1 MQRNHRGRARFHGT
15 LPPCGVGLSGIAGS
29 CRMTIALILAGAYG
43 GVLVA
48 AVAWQFIAWAARIA
62 VTRFRGRSVQQ
73 QTEPE
78 SAPHVV
84 VTLVHGTWARRAD
97 WTMPSSPLCRSV
109 CRAARGPVRFERLVW
124 SGWNTVTSRSKAVE
138 RLISH
143 LADLQKR
150 WPQARHFVVG
160 HSHGGNIAFQAMR
173 DEAVEARIAGVVC
186 LSTPFLWA
194 SPRDLG
200 PVGRIALWWFPVV
213 IALVCLVPAVELLP
227 LALQDAA
234 GAIALI
240 IAVGLGLVFSPW
252 ATKFAKVV
260 AGALQY
266 PDVQPRKVLIVR
278 SFGDE
283 ASAALGAAHMI
294 SWIAELLWSSTS
306 RFLGALISTVETWRA
321 ALAKR
326 WRLLVPACVVLAGLA
341 IVSLATAERGSWLA
355 RGGYVAE
362 FFGALLIAVLA
373 APSFLVIVALGI
385 VTGPELLVAAL
396 LFRVTPESTP
406 PGGGWTVWQVPKDPW
421 NTPHGAVLMHST
433 TYDDEESLAIVSQW
447 MLGRS

>member
-1 MQRNHRGRARFHGT
+1 
-15 LPPCGVGLSGIAGS
+15 
-29 CRMTIALILAGAYG
+29 MTIALIIAGAYV
-43 GVLVA
+43 GVLLA
-48 AVAWQFIAWAARIA
+48 AIAWQAVAWAVRIA
-62 VTRFRGRSVQQ
+62 IDLFSRKSAPTADS
-73 QTEPE
+73 PI
-78 SAPHVV
+78 APHVV
-84 VTLVHGTWARRAD
+84 VTLVHGTFARRAD
-97 WTMPSSPLCRSV
+97 WTTESSPLCRTI
-109 CRAARGPVRFERLVW
+109 RKTMHEPVRFERFLW

-143 LADLQKR
+143 LAALQAR

-173 DEAVEARIAGVVC
+173 DKAVEARIAGVVC

-194 SPRDLG
+194 SPRNLG

-213 IALVCLVPAVELLP
+213 MAFVCLVPAVELLP
-227 LALQDAA
+227 LALQSAA
-234 GAIALI
+234 GPIALI
-240 IAVGLGLVFSPW
+240 IAVGVGFVFSPW
-252 ATKFAKVV
+252 ATKFAKTV

-266 PDVQPRKVLIVR
+266 PDVQSRKILIVR

-306 RFLGALISTVETWRA
+306 RFLGALLSTVESWRS
-321 ALAKR
+321 ALARR
-326 WRLLVPACVVLAGLA
+326 WRLLVPACVVLAALV
-341 IVSLATAERGSWLA
+341 IVSLATAERGSWLEVSGMLAAATLAVLIAILA

-362 FFGALLIAVLA
+362 FLGALLIAVLA
-373 APSFLVIVALGI
+373 SPSFLIMLALGI
-385 VTGPELLVAAL
+385 ATGPELLVAAL

-421 NTPHGAVLMHST
+421 HTAQGAVLMHST
-433 TYDDEESLAIVSQW
+433 TYENEESLAIVSRW
-447 MLGRS
+447 MIGHLDPTG

>member
-1 MQRNHRGRARFHGT
+1 
-15 LPPCGVGLSGIAGS
+15 
-29 CRMTIALILAGAYG
+29 MTIALIIAGAYV
-43 GVLVA
+43 GVLLA
-48 AVAWQFIAWAARIA
+48 ALAWRAVAWTVRITGALFSRKSAPAADSP
-62 VTRFRGRSVQQ
+62 T
-73 QTEPE
+73 
-78 SAPHVV
+78 APHVV
-84 VTLVHGTWARRAD
+84 VTLVHGTFARRAD
-97 WTMPSSPLCRSV
+97 WTAESSPLR
-109 CRAARGPVRFERLVW
+109 RAICKTMREPVRFEQFLW
-124 SGWNTVTSRSKAVE
+124 SGWNTVTSRSKAVD

-143 LADLQKR
+143 LADLQTR

-173 DEAVEARIAGVVC
+173 DKAVEARIAGVVC

-194 SPRDLG
+194 SPRNLG

-213 IALVCLVPAVELLP
+213 IALVCLLPAVELLP
-227 LALQDAA
+227 LALQSAA
-234 GAIALI
+234 GPIALI
-240 IAVGLGLVFSPW
+240 IAVGLGFVFSPW
-252 ATKFAKVV
+252 ATKFAKTV

-294 SWIAELLWSSTS
+294 SWIAERLWSGTS
-306 RFLGALISTVETWRA
+306 RFLGALLSTVEKWRA
-321 ALAKR
+321 ALAER

-341 IVSLATAERGSWLA
+341 IVSLATAERGSWLEVSGMLAAATLAVLIAILA

-362 FFGALLIAVLA
+362 FLGALLIAVLA
-373 APSFLVIVALGI
+373 SPSFLIMLALGI
-385 VTGPELLVAAL
+385 ATGPELLVAAL

-406 PGGGWTVWQVPKDPW
+406 PGGGWTVWQVPRDPW
-421 NTPHGAVLMHST
+421 NTAQGAVLMHST

-447 MLGRS
+447 LLGRAETKEYT

>member
-1 MQRNHRGRARFHGT
+1 
-15 LPPCGVGLSGIAGS
+15 
-29 CRMTIALILAGAYG
+29 MTIALILAGAYV
-43 GVLVA
+43 GVLLVA
-48 AVAWQFIAWAARIA
+48 IAWRVTGWAVRITLARLA
-62 VTRFRGRSVQQ
+62 GKSAHTADS
-73 QTEPE
+73 PA
-78 SAPHVV
+78 APHVV
-84 VTLVHGTWARRAD
+84 VTLVHGTFARRAD
-97 WTMPSSPLCRSV
+97 WTIESSTLCRTI
-109 CRAARGPVRFERLVW
+109 RETMHAPVRFERFLW

-138 RLISH
+138 RLILH
-143 LADLQKR
+143 LAESHAR
-150 WPQARHFVVG
+150 WPHARHFIVG

-173 DEAVEARIAGVVC
+173 DETVAEHIAGVVC

-194 SPRDLG
+194 SPRNLG

-234 GAIALI
+234 GAIALV
-240 IAVGLGLVFSPW
+240 IALGAGFVFSPW
-252 ATKFAKVV
+252 ATKFAKIV

-294 SWIAELLWSSTS
+294 SWIAEMLWSRTS
-306 RFLGALISTVETWRA
+306 RLLGSVLSTIETWRS
-321 ALAKR
+321 ALARR
-326 WRLLVPACVVLAGLA
+326 WRLLVPACVVLIGLA
-341 IVSLATAERGSWLA
+341 IVALTKAERGSWLELIGVLAAATFAVLIAVLA

-373 APSFLVIVALGI
+373 SPSFLVILALGI
-385 VTGPELLVAAL
+385 ATGPELLVAAL

-406 PGGGWTVWQVPKDPW
+406 PGGGWTVWQVPKDPG
-421 NTPHGAVLMHST
+421 TTVHGAELMHST
-433 TYDDEESLAIVSQW
+433 TYEDKESLAIVSQW
-447 MLGRS
+447 LIRQLDPTES

>member
-1 MQRNHRGRARFHGT
+1 
-15 LPPCGVGLSGIAGS
+15 
-29 CRMTIALILAGAYG
+29 MTIALIIAGAYA
-43 GVLVA
+43 GVLLA
-48 AVAWQFIAWAARIA
+48 AVAWRAAAWAARFA
-62 VTRFRGRSVQQ
+62 VARFSQQ
-73 QTEPE
+73 SAYSADPTT
-78 SAPHVV
+78 APHIV
-84 VTLVHGTWARRAD
+84 VTLVHGTFARRAD
-97 WTMPSSPLCRSV
+97 WTAQSSPLCCTIRTTM
-109 CRAARGPVRFERLVW
+109 RGPVRFEQFLW

-138 RLISH
+138 RLIAH
-143 LADLQKR
+143 LAGLQTR
-150 WPQARHFVVG
+150 WPDARHFVVG

-173 DEAVEARIAGVVC
+173 DKAVEARIAGVVC

-213 IALVCLVPAVELLP
+213 LALVCLVPAVELVP

-234 GAIALI
+234 GAVALI
-240 IAVGLGLVFSPW
+240 IAVGVGFIFSPW
-252 ATKFAKVV
+252 ATRFAKSV
-260 AGALQY
+260 AGALRY
-266 PDVQPRKVLIVR
+266 PDVHPRKVLIVR

-294 SWIAELLWSSTS
+294 SWIAEILWSSTS
-306 RFLGALISTVETWRA
+306 RLLGTLLSTVETWRS

-326 WRLLVPACVVLAGLA
+326 WRLLVPVCAVLLSLA
-341 IVSLATAERGSWLA
+341 IVSLATADRGSWLEVSGMLAAATLAILIAILA

-362 FFGALLIAVLA
+362 FLGALLIAVLA
-373 APSFLVIVALGI
+373 SPSFLIMVVLGI
-385 VTGPELLVAAL
+385 ATGPELLLAAL

-421 NTPHGAVLMHST
+421 NAARGAVLMHST

-447 MLGRS
+447 MLGASAA

>member
-1 MQRNHRGRARFHGT
+1 MT
-15 LPPCGVGLSGIAGS
+15 L
-29 CRMTIALILAGAYG
+29 ALIIAGAYV
-43 GVLVA
+43 GVLLA
-48 AVAWQFIAWAARIA
+48 AIAWRAVAWAVRIA
-62 VTRFRGRSVQQ
+62 LDLFSRK
-73 QTEPE
+73 
-78 SAPHVV
+78 SAPTADSPATPHVV
-84 VTLVHGTWARRAD
+84 VTLVHGTFARRAD
-97 WTMPSSPLCRSV
+97 WTTESSPLCRTI
-109 CRAARGPVRFERLVW
+109 RTTMHEPVRFEQFLW
-124 SGWNTVTSRSKAVE
+124 SGWNTVTSRNKAVE

-143 LADLQKR
+143 LADVQTR

-173 DEAVEARIAGVVC
+173 DKAVEARIAGVVC

-213 IALVCLVPAVELLP
+213 MVLVCLVPAVELLP
-227 LALQDAA
+227 LALQDGA

-240 IAVGLGLVFSPW
+240 IAVGLGFVFSPW
-252 ATKFAKVV
+252 ATKFATVV

-294 SWIAELLWSSTS
+294 SWIAEILWSSTS
-306 RFLGALISTVETWRA
+306 RFLGTLLSTVETWRA

-326 WRLLVPACVVLAGLA
+326 WRLLVPACAALLGLT
-341 IVSLATAERGSWLA
+341 IFSLATAERGSWLEVSGMLAAATLAVLIAILA

-373 APSFLVIVALGI
+373 SPSFLIMVALGI
-385 VTGPELLVAAL
+385 ATGPELLIAAL

-421 NTPHGAVLMHST
+421 NTAQGAVLMHST
-433 TYDDEESLAIVSQW
+433 TYENEESLAIVSRW
-447 MLGRS
+447 MIGHLDPTG

>member
-1 MQRNHRGRARFHGT
+1 MT
-15 LPPCGVGLSGIAGS
+15 L
-29 CRMTIALILAGAYG
+29 ALIIAGAYV
-43 GVLVA
+43 GVLLA
-48 AVAWQFIAWAARIA
+48 AIAWRAVAWAVRIA
-62 VTRFRGRSVQQ
+62 LDLFSRKSTPTADSP
-73 QTEPE
+73 TT
-78 SAPHVV
+78 PHVV
-84 VTLVHGTWARRAD
+84 VTLVHGTFARRAD
-97 WTMPSSPLCRSV
+97 WTTESSPLCRTI
-109 CRAARGPVRFERLVW
+109 RTTMHEPVRFEQFLW
-124 SGWNTVTSRSKAVE
+124 SGWNTVTSRNKAVE

-143 LADLQKR
+143 LADVQTR

-173 DEAVEARIAGVVC
+173 DKAVEARIAGVVC

-213 IALVCLVPAVELLP
+213 MVLVCLVPAVELLP
-227 LALQDAA
+227 LALQDGA

-240 IAVGLGLVFSPW
+240 IAVGLGFVFSPW
-252 ATKFAKVV
+252 ATKFATVV

-294 SWIAELLWSSTS
+294 SWIAEILWSSTS
-306 RFLGALISTVETWRA
+306 RFLGTLLSTVETWRA

-326 WRLLVPACVVLAGLA
+326 WRLLVPACAALLGLA
-341 IVSLATAERGSWLA
+341 IFSLATAERGSWLEVTGMLAAATLAVLIAILA

-373 APSFLVIVALGI
+373 SPSFLIMVALGI
-385 VTGPELLVAAL
+385 ATGPELLIAAL

-421 NTPHGAVLMHST
+421 NTAQGAVLMHST
-433 TYDDEESLAIVSQW
+433 TYENEESLAIVSQW
-447 MLGRS
+447 MIGHLDPTR

>member
-1 MQRNHRGRARFHGT
+1 
-15 LPPCGVGLSGIAGS
+15 
-29 CRMTIALILAGAYG
+29 MTIALILAGAYG
-43 GVLVA
+43 GVLLA
-48 AVAWQFIAWAARIA
+48 AVAWQVIAWAARIA
-62 VTRFRGRSVQQ
+62 VTRFPGRSVQ

-78 SAPHVV
+78 STPHVV
-84 VTLVHGTWARRAD
+84 VTLVHGTFARRAD
-97 WTMPSSPLCRSV
+97 WTTESSPLCRTI
-109 CRAARGPVRFERLVW
+109 RMTMREPVRFERFLW

-143 LADLQKR
+143 LADSQTR

-173 DEAVEARIAGVVC
+173 DKAVEARIAGVVC

-227 LALQDAA
+227 LALQSAA
-234 GAIALI
+234 GPIALI
-240 IAVGLGLVFSPW
+240 IAVGLGFVFSPW
-252 ATKFAKVV
+252 ATKFAETV

-266 PDVQPRKVLIVR
+266 PDLQPCKVLIVR

-306 RFLGALISTVETWRA
+306 RFLGALLGTVETWRA

-326 WRLLVPACVVLAGLA
+326 WRLLVPVCVLLAGLT
-341 IVSLATAERGSWLA
+341 IVSLATAERGSWLEVSGMLSAATLAVLIAILA
-355 RGGYVAE
+355 RGGHVAE

-373 APSFLVIVALGI
+373 SPSFLIMVALGI
-385 VTGPELLVAAL
+385 ATGPELLVAAL

-421 NTPHGAVLMHST
+421 NTAHAAVLMHST

-447 MLGRS
+447 LIGHLDPTE

>member
-1 MQRNHRGRARFHGT
+1 MT
-15 LPPCGVGLSGIAGS
+15 L
-29 CRMTIALILAGAYG
+29 ALIIAGAYV
-43 GVLVA
+43 GVLLA
-48 AVAWQFIAWAARIA
+48 AIAWRAVAWAVRIA
-62 VTRFRGRSVQQ
+62 LDLFSRK
-73 QTEPE
+73 
-78 SAPHVV
+78 SAPTADSPATPHVV
-84 VTLVHGTWARRAD
+84 VTLVHGTFARRAD
-97 WTMPSSPLCRSV
+97 WTTESSPLCRTI
-109 CRAARGPVRFERLVW
+109 RTTMHEPVRFEQFLW
-124 SGWNTVTSRSKAVE
+124 SGWNTVTSRNKAVE

-143 LADLQKR
+143 LADVQTR

-173 DEAVEARIAGVVC
+173 DKAVEARIAGVVC

-213 IALVCLVPAVELLP
+213 MVLVCLVPAVELLP
-227 LALQDAA
+227 LALQDGA

-240 IAVGLGLVFSPW
+240 IAVGLGFVFSPW
-252 ATKFAKVV
+252 ATKFATVV

-294 SWIAELLWSSTS
+294 SWIAEILWSSTS
-306 RFLGALISTVETWRA
+306 RFLGTLLSTVETWRA

-326 WRLLVPACVVLAGLA
+326 WRLLVPACAALLGLA
-341 IVSLATAERGSWLA
+341 IFSLATAERGSWLEVTGMLAAATLAVLIAILA

-362 FFGALLIAVLA
+362 FFGALLIAALA
-373 APSFLVIVALGI
+373 SPSFLIMVALGI
-385 VTGPELLVAAL
+385 ATGPELLIAAL

-421 NTPHGAVLMHST
+421 HTAQGAVLMHST
-433 TYDDEESLAIVSQW
+433 TYENEESLAIVSRW
-447 MLGRS
+447 MIGHLDPTG

>member
-1 MQRNHRGRARFHGT
+1 
-15 LPPCGVGLSGIAGS
+15 
-29 CRMTIALILAGAYG
+29 MTIALIIAGAYV
-43 GVLVA
+43 GVLLA
-48 AVAWQFIAWAARIA
+48 AIAWQAVAWAVRIA
-62 VTRFRGRSVQQ
+62 IDLFSRKSAPTADS
-73 QTEPE
+73 PI
-78 SAPHVV
+78 APHVV
-84 VTLVHGTWARRAD
+84 VTLVHGTFARRAD
-97 WTMPSSPLCRSV
+97 WTTESSPLCRTI
-109 CRAARGPVRFERLVW
+109 RKTMHEPVRFERFLW

-143 LADLQKR
+143 LAALQAR

-173 DEAVEARIAGVVC
+173 DKAVEARIAGVVC

-194 SPRDLG
+194 SPRNLG

-213 IALVCLVPAVELLP
+213 MAFVCLVPAVELLP
-227 LALQDAA
+227 LALQSAA
-234 GAIALI
+234 GPIALI
-240 IAVGLGLVFSPW
+240 IAVGVGFVFSPW
-252 ATKFAKVV
+252 ATKFAKTV

-266 PDVQPRKVLIVR
+266 PDVQSRKILIVR

-306 RFLGALISTVETWRA
+306 RFLGALLSTVESWRS
-321 ALAKR
+321 ALARR
-326 WRLLVPACVVLAGLA
+326 WRLLVPACVVLAALV
-341 IVSLATAERGSWLA
+341 IVSLATAERGSWLEVSGMLAAATLAVLIAILA

-362 FFGALLIAVLA
+362 FLGALLIAVLA
-373 APSFLVIVALGI
+373 SPSFLIMLALGI
-385 VTGPELLVAAL
+385 ATGPELLVAAL

-421 NTPHGAVLMHST
+421 NTARGAVLMHST
-433 TYDDEESLAIVSQW
+433 TYDDEESLAIVTQW
-447 MLGRS
+447 LRGHTIV